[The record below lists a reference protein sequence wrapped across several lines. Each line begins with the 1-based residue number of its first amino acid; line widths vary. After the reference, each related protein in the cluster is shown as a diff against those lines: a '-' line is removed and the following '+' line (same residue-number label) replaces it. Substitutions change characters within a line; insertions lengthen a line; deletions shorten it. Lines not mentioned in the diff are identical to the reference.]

1 MNKKKFW
8 VPALVL
14 SILAVLIYFQV
25 RTWQKFHW
33 EKFWGETRHTSLPY
47 ILGGVALIYADYYL
61 RAVRWKIL
69 LRPVCR
75 TKASHL
81 LAPTMIGF
89 TGLALLGRPGEFIRP
104 YLIARKTNLS
114 MSSQVAVWLVER
126 IFDMGAFALIMAI
139 NILWSAST
147 LRRLPGFAE
156 GGSRTIGKFH
166 VSSFGMF
173 ELSGL
178 GLLILVA
185 IMACV
190 AFFVRKNPSRA
201 ARAAARLLGGISEKL
216 AGAVSRRVQ
225 AFGEGLN
232 TIENMTSFLQ
242 LVGLSLLIWL
252 VIGFSYVAVTH
263 AYGAHRLH
271 GLTLSQVLLLTAAS
285 VVGGIVQL
293 PVVGGGSQL
302 ATIGML
308 RGVFGFSPELS
319 ISCGIML
326 WLVTFMSVIP
336 AGLFLAH
343 REHVSLRRIEG
354 ESEQLIGS
362 SAHRVTGSADPAPG
376 ENSLVDSSRHTSDPN
391 Q

>member
-1 MNKKKFW
+1 MTRKKYLIS
-8 VPALVL
+8 ALVL
-14 SILAVLIYFQV
+14 VALAALVYFQV
-25 RTWQKFHW
+25 RTWRKFDW
-33 EKFWGETRHTSLPY
+33 GRFWAETRHTRLAY

-69 LRPVCR
+69 LRPVCQ
-75 TKASHL
+75 TKASRL

-89 TGLALLGRPGEFIRP
+89 TGLALLGRPGEFVRP
-104 YLIARKTNLS
+104 YLIARKTSLS
-114 MSSQVAVWLVER
+114 MSSQLAVWLVER

-139 NILWSAST
+139 NILWSASS
-147 LRRLPGFAE
+147 LKQLPGFAHGSSRNI
-156 GGSRTIGKFH
+156 GGFH

-178 GLLILVA
+178 GLLLVVV
-185 IMACV
+185 IMATV
-190 AFFVRKNPSRA
+190 AVIVRKNPVGAGRMA
-201 ARAAARLLGGISEKL
+201 ARIFGRISEKF
-216 AGAVSRRVQ
+216 GAAVARRTQ

-232 TIENMTSFLQ
+232 TIGDLKSFLE
-242 LVGLSLLIWL
+242 LAGISLLIWL

-263 AYGAHRLH
+263 AYQIHHLQRF
-271 GLTLSQVLLLTAAS
+271 TLSAVLLLTAAS

-302 ATIGML
+302 ATIGTL
-308 RGVFGFSPELS
+308 RGVFHLPPEIC

-336 AGLFLAH
+336 AGLLLAH
-343 REHVSLRRIEG
+343 REHVSLTRIE
-354 ESEQLIGS
+354 EQSEEAAKEIGS
-362 SAHRVTGSADPAPG
+362 PGHRVTGSSEGTTTSSP
-376 ENSLVDSSRHTSDPN
+376 ENDSLLD